1 MANDAIKIEDANIDF
16 FKDLDEMIEAVK
28 TGQFRMDGDSDNPRN
43 IGIQNSLSRIDH
55 IMDHVTKEHTK
66 VGSFSNALS
75 KANERSQLLSI
86 NVQTVRSEV
95 IDVDIGEA
103 YMKFNQLSNGYQAM
117 LSTVAKINSM
127 TLLNYM

>member
-1 MANDAIKIEDANIDF
+1 M
-16 FKDLDEMIEAVK
+16 
-28 TGQFRMDGDSDNPRN
+28 T
-43 IGIQNSLSRIDH
+43 H
-55 IMDHVTKEHTK
+55 ITKEHTK
-66 VGSFSNALS
+66 IGSYSNALS
-75 KANERSQLLSI
+75 QASDRSELLSI

-103 YMKFNQLSNGYQAM
+103 YMKFNQLSNSYQAM